1 MRDKPAPVAAAARV
15 RSLAAN
21 FYASVIDAADLAD
34 VARANHDGVDAELQL
49 MRFKL
54 RELMRDRPEDHALML
69 KSVELIVRIVAAR
82 YRMSATRTEELDGT
96 MSAMVRSV
104 MSQFYPERFTDV

>member
-1 MRDKPAPVAAAARV
+1 MRDKPAAVAAAAPEP
-15 RSLAAN
+15 SLASN
-21 FYASVIDAADLAD
+21 FYASVIDAADMAD
-34 VARANHDGVDAELQL
+34 GATANHDSVDPELQL

-54 RELMRDRPEDHALML
+54 RELMSARPEDHALIL

-82 YRMSATRTEELDGT
+82 YRMSAKRTEELDGT
-96 MSAMVRSV
+96 ISAMAHSI